1 LNRRQNEQKKIV
13 ANKLNARRS
22 SGPRT
27 AIGKSN
33 SRRNAAKHGLFSQ
46 ELLFSDIEKAEF
58 QALHRSLQSQLQPTT
73 ALQRV
78 ALEEILCCTWRCKL
92 ATRQEMQ
99 HLRALLDIP
108 RDGEAEPE
116 EPRASAAMTK
126 WFGSGRRELNEG
138 IRILKALEQVVR
150 LKGRVPEEWKE
161 RLDRAF
167 GVEFYESLVN
177 WPTISLD
184 ALLLANQLVRHTA
197 TFGRSGAS
205 VDDKGSSQAGADN
218 KGSSQTSVDNKES
231 SQTSADN
238 TESSQTSADNKES
251 SQTSADNKE
260 SREVILDP
268 VQNLRMVL
276 KLIEQLMGFLRDL
289 ARSWETRGSAGPQAA
304 GPTDFAPRYFTT
316 ASRDLHRAV
325 DWYAHLK
332 ERHL

>member
-1 LNRRQNEQKKIV
+1 MNNEKKIV

-177 WPTISLD
+177 CKRLTNTPVRRTGCVLECPNDRKNGVVSAQATYTIGGP
-184 ALLLANQLVRHTA
+184 AVG
-197 TFGRSGAS
+197 GRVCEQRYAAER
-205 VDDKGSSQAGADN
+205 VLP
-218 KGSSQTSVDNKES
+218 
-231 SQTSADN
+231 
-238 TESSQTSADNKES
+238 
-251 SQTSADNKE
+251 E
-260 SREVILDP
+260 SRFEL
-268 VQNLRMVL
+268 QH
-276 KLIEQLMGFLRDL
+276 
-289 ARSWETRGSAGPQAA
+289 TGSPSEK
-304 GPTDFAPRYFTT
+304 T
-316 ASRDLHRAV
+316 ALEEKA
-325 DWYAHLK
+325 
-332 ERHL
+332 